1 MAGIQRKKER
11 SEAAHMVCW
20 IPGLRLLRALAGDDE
35 YEHALY
41 SFKNHH
47 VKTTMKTKYLT
58 PLLLLS
64 LLLSALGIYFADKET
79 TRAHARNAHF
89 ERIGEIHDVMGVNSI
104 TDFHKKI
111 DAVRMAVHA
120 NSVHKID
127 EEFRAKWGTGDL
139 EKDFLR
145 YLKKQSSVPAKM
157 ECSARSA
164 MAADIL
170 RYAGFD
176 VRQVVVYNVTTGL
189 NSHTFIDVLNPET
202 NKWETQDPD
211 FNIYWRNAKTR
222 ERVSYAEVVSDFTAF
237 EPCFDRGCG
246 WDLKDSNDRSLDRF
260 STGYKIVSLID
271 RKTKK
276 RFSVHAPD
284 IDPNAVY
291 IHKDK
296 PGTFCDHVRKNCRAG
311 FIQAGE

>member
-1 MAGIQRKKER
+1 MTIK
-11 SEAAHMVCW
+11 HL
-20 IPGLRLLRALAGDDE
+20 P
-35 YEHALY
+35 
-41 SFKNHH
+41 
-47 VKTTMKTKYLT
+47 

-64 LLLSALGIYFADKET
+64 FLLSALGVYFAHKET
-79 TRAHARNAHF
+79 TRAFARGAQRS
-89 ERIGEIHDVMGVNSI
+89 RIAEIHDVMGVGAIS
-104 TDFHKKI
+104 DFHKKI

-127 EEFRAKWGTGDL
+127 DEFRAKWKTGGL
-139 EKDFLR
+139 EEDFLKH
-145 YLKKQSSVPAKM
+145 LKKESPVPAKM

-164 MAADIL
+164 MAADVL
-170 RYAGFD
+170 RYAGYH

-202 NKWETQDPD
+202 DKWETQDPD
-211 FNIYWRNAKTR
+211 FNIYWRNAKTK

-237 EPCFDRGCG
+237 EPCFDHGCG
-246 WDLKDSNDRSLDRF
+246 WDLKDAAGRDFDRF
-260 STGYKIVSLID
+260 LNGYKIVSLID

-291 IHKDK
+291 EHKGVK
-296 PGTFCDHVRKNCRAG
+296 GTFCEHVRKNCRAG
-311 FIQAGE
+311 FRKAGG